1 MLNHFLLIIY
11 FLFPSDTGNE
21 EVMDGVQITG
31 DLLFELN
38 EEPLTVYAD
47 DYTECMEEC
56 KSRYLCHS
64 LISIKIECFDL
75 SILYGPV

>member
-1 MLNHFLLIIY
+1 
-11 FLFPSDTGNE
+11 
-21 EVMDGVQITG
+21 MDGVQITG

-64 LISIKIECFDL
+64 LILIKIECFDL

>member
-1 MLNHFLLIIY
+1 MY

-31 DLLFELN
+31 DLLFGLD
-38 EEPLTVYAD
+38 EEPLTIYAE

-56 KSRYLCHS
+56 KSRY
-64 LISIKIECFDL
+64 IYMPFIDFNKIF
-75 SILYGPV
+75 